1 MSKKSQNR
9 FTLIELLVVIT
20 IIAILI
26 SILLPA
32 LSKARSASRRMVCM
46 TTLRQMQLFSE
57 LYNIDNSGWYLPVY
71 TDFSI
76 YQTWAEHPITRE
88 YLNLKPYT
96 PVNYAEAIP
105 ARICPDASYT
115 RNTLSPQGTYN
126 IRYSYGMNYSDF
138 MDWRFKNIYMYGAN
152 SHGWVSYRVERIL
165 KPSDKMAWAD
175 AMTPSIRVSN
185 SYGYSGEQYP
195 SPNDQIAYRHDNSV
209 NIAHFD
215 GHCQSLPRELVDINM
230 ITAEEVDKLW
240 YPYK

>member
-1 MSKKSQNR
+1 MFNNKNKA

-20 IIAILI
+20 IISLLI

-32 LSKARSASRRMVCM
+32 LSKARSSSRRMVCM
-46 TTLRQMQLFSE
+46 TTLRQMQVFSE
-57 LYNIDNSGWYLPVY
+57 LYNIDNNGWYLPIY

-88 YLNLKPYT
+88 YLDLKPYT
-96 PVNYAEAIP
+96 PLNYGEAIP

-115 RNTLSPQGTYN
+115 RISASPQGTYN
-126 IRYSYGMNYSDF
+126 IRHSYGMNYSEFLDPSF
-138 MDWRFKNIYMYGAN
+138 RDISLFY
-152 SHGWVSYRVERIL
+152 SSSPLVSYRIERVL

-175 AMTPSIRVSN
+175 AMSPSIRVST
-185 SYGYSGEQYP
+185 SYGYSGEHYP
-195 SPNDQIAYRHDNSV
+195 SPNDQIAYRHDDSV

-215 GHCQSLPRELVDINM
+215 GHCASLPRERVDINM
-230 ITAEEVDKLW
+230 ITAEEVDTLW